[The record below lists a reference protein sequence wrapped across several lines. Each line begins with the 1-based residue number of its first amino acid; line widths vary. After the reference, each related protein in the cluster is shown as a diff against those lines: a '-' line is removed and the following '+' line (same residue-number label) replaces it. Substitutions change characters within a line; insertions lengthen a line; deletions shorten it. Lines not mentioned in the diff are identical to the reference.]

1 MRSRRASPLL
11 LLFAGVLVAFPGAVY
26 AQRDYPARPIR
37 FIVPLVPGGAADI
50 LARALGQKLT
60 ERLHQQVVID
70 NRPGAGQTVGT
81 EIAARSPPDGH
92 TILIAASAHTINP
105 SLWKLRYDSN
115 KDFTAIGMVAM
126 VPNVLVIHPS
136 VPGRSVKEFIANARA
151 KPGNLTFGS
160 SGTGSA
166 SHLSGELFKLSTG
179 VQFTHVPYKGQG
191 QEMADMLGG
200 HIKVAFPSIPASI
213 QHIKSGKM
221 IGLGVTTKQRSSA
234 LPDLPTIEEAG
245 VPGYE
250 VSGWYGILAPAGV
263 PKPIVARLNAELT
276 GILQDASMREML
288 ARDGAEPRSSTPEEF
303 AQIIS
308 ADIVKWAKVVKAAG
322 IKVE

>member
-1 MRSRRASPLL
+1 MPELL
-11 LLFAGVLVAFPGAVY
+11 ITFFSSLVVIAALCGTAY
-26 AQRDYPARPIR
+26 AQADYPARPIR
-37 FIVPLVPGGAADI
+37 LIVPLVPGGAADI
-50 LARALGQKLT
+50 LGRALGQKLT
-60 ERLHQQVVID
+60 ERLGQQVVVD

-81 EIAARSPPDGH
+81 EITARAAPDGH

-115 KDFTAIGMVAM
+115 KDFSAIGMVAM

-136 VPGRSVKEFIANARA
+136 VPGRSVKEFIATARA
-151 KPGNLTFGS
+151 KRADLTFGS

-179 VQFTHVPYKGQG
+179 IQFVHIPYKGQG
-191 QEMADMLGG
+191 QVMTDMLGG

-213 QHIKSGKM
+213 HHIKSGKM
-221 IGLGVTTKQRSSA
+221 IALGVTTRQRSSA
-234 LPDLPTIEEAG
+234 LPEVPTIDEAG

-250 VSGWYGILAPAGV
+250 VSGWYGILGPAGI
-263 PKPIVARLNAELT
+263 PKAIVVRLNAELT
-276 GILQDASMREML
+276 RILQEPSMREML
-288 ARDGAEPRSSTPEEF
+288 AREGAEPRASTPDEF
-303 AQIIS
+303 TQVIA

-322 IKVE
+322 IKLE